1 MAGGIGRGP
10 AQEMGTL
17 YRSRGWWRDETVLDD
32 LRRAIQA
39 HPDKLAIVAARYFAK
54 DVTRLTY
61 AELGRYT
68 ERFAVALLELGVGR
82 GQLVAVQLPNW
93 WQFTALALACARI
106 GAVIAP
112 IPPDYRRREVEFI
125 LGRTEAS
132 VYVGPASWT
141 GHSHRDMAREL
152 ARALPTLK
160 HRILIGLDT
169 QTPREEGELDFDTH
183 FIQRHWEDERPKSVL
198 DALSARADDLCN
210 VLYTSGTTG
219 EPKGVIHSHNTNYG
233 ITRALSDTL
242 GLGND
247 DVVSLPSL
255 LTASSGFTYLYLMP
269 ILLGAT
275 AVYMDVGDPE
285 LTLRLIEEQR
295 VTFMYGIPTYV
306 MNVIAAKRKHG
317 RDTSSLRRLATGS
330 IPVPP
335 HLIAAVREDFGVQL
349 HTLWGMTENGAVTI
363 TRREDPP
370 EWPSS
375 SDGRPVEWME
385 VKVVPALAEDG
396 TPYPEG
402 TGRLLVR
409 GASQCLGYFKR
420 EDIYSACV
428 DADGWFDTG
437 DLARDDG
444 RGGIRIVGRLK
455 DVIFRYGQKIPVV
468 EVESALY
475 SHPKVKEVAVVG
487 HSDDRIGGERVCA
500 VVVPREDAPTLAE
513 LRNHLKGL
521 GMSNQYWPDRLEVVA
536 EMPKTPSGKIR
547 KYLLRERLKE
557 LSAAKPS

>member
-1 MAGGIGRGP
+1 MDARFGSGP
-10 AQEMGTL
+10 TREQAAL

-32 LRRAIQA
+32 LRRAIQK
-39 HPDKLAIVAARYFAK
+39 HPDKPAIVAARYFAK
-54 DVTRLTY
+54 DVTRISY
-61 AELGRYT
+61 AELGRYA
-68 ERFAVALLELGVGR
+68 ERFAGALVSLGVAR
-82 GQLVAVQLPNW
+82 GELVAVQLPNW

-125 LGRTEAS
+125 LGRTESS
-132 VYVGPASWT
+132 VYIGPLSWS
-141 GHSHRDMAREL
+141 GHSHRDMLRE
-152 ARALPTLK
+152 AVSSLPALK
-160 HRILIGLDT
+160 HRVFLGAQGAT
-169 QTPREEGELDFDTH
+169 QPGELDFEAC
-183 FIQRHWEDERPKSVL
+183 FVERRWEDEVDPATL
-198 DALSARADDLCN
+198 DARSARADDICN

-219 EPKGVIHSHNTNYG
+219 EPKGVVHSHNTNYG
-233 ITRALSDTL
+233 ITRAIADVMAL
-242 GLGND
+242 GED
-247 DVVSLPSL
+247 DVVCLPSL
-255 LTASSGFTYLYLMP
+255 LTASSGFTYLYLMAVN
-269 ILLGAT
+269 LGAT

-285 LTLRLIEEQR
+285 LTLRCIQEHG

-306 MNVIAAKRKHG
+306 MNVIAAKKKRG
-317 RDTSSLRRLATGS
+317 GETSSLRRLSTGS

-335 HLIAAVREDFGVQL
+335 HLIAAVRESFGVPL

-363 TRREDPP
+363 TRRDDPP
-370 EWPSS
+370 DWPSH

-385 VKVVPALAEDG
+385 VRIVPALAEDG
-396 TPYPEG
+396 SPYPEG

-420 EDIYSACV
+420 EDLYRASV
-428 DADGWFDTG
+428 DAEGWFDTG

-455 DVIFRYGQKIPVV
+455 DVIFRYGQKVPVV

-475 SHPKVKEVAVVG
+475 SHPKVKEVAVIG

-500 VVVPREDAPTLAE
+500 VVVARDEAPTLDE
-513 LRNHLKGL
+513 LRTHLKGL
-521 GMSNQYWPDRLEVVA
+521 GMSNQYWPDRLEVVE

-547 KYLLRERLKE
+547 KYLLRERLKGPT
-557 LSAAKPS
+557 AKVG